1 MVVTVVKSGVIFIVF
16 LPQLPTW
23 DAHKDRTGK
32 ILIYRNNLGRI
43 MYEDLPGN
51 WINSINL
58 NFIVIKLYRA

>member
-1 MVVTVVKSGVIFIVF
+1 MVVTVVKSGVIFIAF
-16 LPQLPTW
+16 LPQLPTG
-23 DAHKDRTGK
+23 DAHTDRTGK